1 MRGPS
6 DFFFSGKEPF
16 KKHPPPKAPSSPSED
31 SSGHPAV
38 YKDVLGELEKKM
50 EVQVN
55 KIFDRIQE
63 VKRDLEHRI
72 RSVRKHTEATDARVE
87 ELSNQLNMLRVKQ
100 DAA

>member
-38 YKDVLGELEKKM
+38 YKEVLGQIEKKM
-50 EVQVN
+50 EAQVK
-55 KIFDRIQE
+55 KIFDRIYE
-63 VKRDLEHRI
+63 VKRDLEYRM
-72 RSVRKHTEATDARVE
+72 RNVKKHTEATEARVE
-87 ELSNQLNMLRVKQ
+87 ELSTQLNMLRVKQ